1 MKGFYSLNMIKDHTG
16 VIMKYYH
23 GIRINERKISG
34 FCRRNG
40 IRKLSLFGSLLGN
53 DFSEKSDIDILVEFE
68 KGSVPGLIALN
79 RMERELSDIF
89 NGRKV
94 DLRTPMDLSRYFR
107 EDVLT
112 RSVTIFAAS

>member
-1 MKGFYSLNMIKDHTG
+1 MKK
-16 VIMKYYH
+16 YH
-23 GIRINERKISG
+23 GIQINEKKISG

-53 DFSEKSDIDILVEFE
+53 DFGEESDIDILVEFE
-68 KGSVPGLIALN
+68 KGSIPGLIALN
-79 RMERELSDIF
+79 RMERELSDLF
-89 NGRKV
+89 DGRKV

-107 EDVLT
+107 QDVIS